1 MTTMTPIKATVL
13 TLLLAATPVDVYSSE
28 RNGGEG
34 GSGGEGGGGR
44 EVRHGLSSAVT
55 NSVVL
60 ILTRDGERCNELPR
74 IYKFD
79 CIRQTYR
86 RAARKLESNRS
97 YQEAH
102 QALDQV
108 ASTLSKAVAANRD
121 TSQKKLRKGLNFYT
135 PVKPAAIPQIKRE
148 GQRAMQKAETI
159 LLRSPAAKQVHYARI
174 AEAVN
179 SNKVLLRSALLPGGA
194 LRFALHVL
202 RLAVPV

>member
-1 MTTMTPIKATVL
+1 MTPRITLTPLKALFLSLV
-13 TLLLAATPVDVYSSE
+13 LAAAPVDARS
-28 RNGGEG
+28 GEG
-34 GSGGEGGGGR
+34 GNGGDGGGGR

-60 ILTRDGERCNELPR
+60 ILTRDGERCNDLPR
-74 IYKFD
+74 VYKLD
-79 CIRQTYR
+79 CVSQTYR
-86 RAARKLESNRS
+86 RAARKLQSNRS
-97 YQEAH
+97 YTEAH

-121 TSQKKLRKGLNFYT
+121 SSQKKLRKGLNFYT

-179 SNKVLLRSALLPGGA
+179 SNKLLLRSALLPGGT